1 MEFRYKRLCRLG
13 MNVHK
18 QAGGAF
24 LILSVR
30 GGNVFKDRVD
40 AGRRLAGKLVPYSE
54 GEGIVLAIPRG
65 GVVVGYE
72 IARRLGYLM
81 DLIIPRKIGSPHNS
95 EVAIGAVT
103 QDGTCIV
110 DHRLV
115 NLLGVT
121 RTELEEK
128 KNDEVREIKRRMN
141 LYGAGRMLRRFQG
154 GQLILVDDGVAT
166 GHTMLAA
173 LRTARNY
180 QPEELIVAVP
190 VAPRDTLETLKK
202 EADRVVCLLVPECFY
217 AVGQYYEE
225 FDQVEDFEVGE
236 ILRELQEQGV

>member
-95 EVAIGAVT
+95 EVGKMRWIPYSL
-103 QDGTCIV
+103 
-110 DHRLV
+110 LV
-115 NLLGVT
+115 IMSL
-121 RTELEEK
+121 
-128 KNDEVREIKRRMN
+128 IIAS
-141 LYGAGRMLRRFQG
+141 GAGHRW
-154 GQLILVDDGVAT
+154 
-166 GHTMLAA
+166 
-173 LRTARNY
+173 
-180 QPEELIVAVP
+180 
-190 VAPRDTLETLKK
+190 
-202 EADRVVCLLVPECFY
+202 
-217 AVGQYYEE
+217 
-225 FDQVEDFEVGE
+225 
-236 ILRELQEQGV
+236 